1 MKKRISV
8 DQIRFGLYVA
18 ELDRPWTETPFPYQG
33 FVVEN
38 DEQISTLRRFCKSV
52 VIDVDKGPAL
62 LDRTELLAAPGRDA
76 EVASGR
82 QGVLS
87 AIVDRVAYLD
97 STPLTEEFPVAAE
110 ARRGAECAMKRT
122 LEAVFTRGVID
133 AEELRRSTSRIR
145 ESIVRN
151 PGAMMLLSR
160 IREKSER
167 IFDRALSVSV
177 FMIVFGRYLQ
187 LPQEQL
193 DLLGMAGLLQDIG
206 MTNIPEEVLEK
217 TQPLSRVEMMLCRS
231 HVAHS
236 IQILGG
242 TKGVPPEVVDIASKH
257 HERYH
262 GSGYPKGLE
271 GDEIGLLGAIAGL
284 VDFYDALTKP
294 RPYAETYS
302 PSDALN
308 QIYNS
313 RNMLFD
319 GALAEQFIQCLG
331 IFPVGSFVELNSGE
345 IGIVIAQDSAKK
357 LLPRVMLVLDAR
369 GGPIRPQLILDL
381 AKNPQAAP
389 RVPYRIKRAL
399 REDMV
404 PINPAECVL

>member
-8 DQIRFGLYVA
+8 SQIKVGIYVA
-18 ELDRPWTETPFPYQG
+18 ELDRPWTETPFLYQG
-33 FVVEN
+33 FIVES
-38 DEQISTLRRFCKSV
+38 DEQISVLREYCKSV
-52 VIDVDKGPAL
+52 TVDFDKSPVLFDRADLLTGSGFDPAV
-62 LDRTELLAAPGRDA
+62 DTGG
-76 EVASGR
+76 SGI
-82 QGVLS
+82 LS
-87 AIVDRVAYLD
+87 SIVNRVVYHD
-97 STPLTEEFPVAAE
+97 SISLKEEFPLALE
-110 ARRGAECAMKRT
+110 ARRGAELTVSRA
-122 LEAVFTRGVID
+122 LEAVYTQGVID
-133 AEELRRSTSRIR
+133 AEELKKSTSTIR

-167 IFDRALSVSV
+167 ILHRALSVSV
-177 FMIVFGRYLQ
+177 LMITFGRYLQ

-217 TQPLSRVEMMLCRS
+217 TVPLSKVEKILCRS
-231 HVAHS
+231 HVAHT
-236 IQILGG
+236 IQILGS
-242 TKGVPPEVVDIASKH
+242 TRGVPPEVLDIASKH

-262 GSGYPKGLE
+262 GSGYPKGLQ
-271 GDEIGLLGAIAGL
+271 GGEIGLPGAIAGL
-284 VDFYDALTKP
+284 VDFYDALTKA

-302 PSDALN
+302 PSNALN
-308 QIYNS
+308 QIYNA
-313 RNMLFD
+313 RNVLFD

-345 IGIVIAQDSAKK
+345 VGIVIAQDPAKK

-369 GGPIRPQLILDL
+369 GAPIKPQLIIDL
-381 AKNPQAAP
+381 AGNPLAAP

-399 REDMV
+399 REDVV
-404 PINPAECVL
+404 PINPAECIL